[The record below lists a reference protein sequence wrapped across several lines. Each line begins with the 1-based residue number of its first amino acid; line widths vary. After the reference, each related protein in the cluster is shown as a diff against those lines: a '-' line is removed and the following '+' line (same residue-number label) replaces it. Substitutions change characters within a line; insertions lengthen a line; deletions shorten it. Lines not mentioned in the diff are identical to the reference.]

1 MAKITE
7 EELQTLQE
15 QEKNKLAITQDLG
28 LLELKKHELL
38 HIFATIRSAQEEVKK
53 TLEEK
58 YGKINVDLKDG
69 EYTEVVEEVQQ
80 EEV

>member
-7 EELQTLQE
+7 EELKTLQE
-15 QEKNKLAITQDLG
+15 QEKNKLAIVQDLG
-28 LLELKKHELL
+28 TLELKKHELL
-38 HIFATIRSAQEEVKK
+38 HIFASIQSAQEETKK
-53 TLEEK
+53 SLEEK

-80 EEV
+80 EEE

>member
-38 HIFATIRSAQEEVKK
+38 HIFASIQSTQEETKK

>member
-7 EELQTLQE
+7 EELNTLQE
-15 QEKNKLAITQDLG
+15 QEKNKMAIVQDLG
-28 LLELKKHELL
+28 TLELKKHELL
-38 HIFATIRSAQEEVKK
+38 HIFASIQSTQEETKK
-53 TLEEK
+53 SLEEK

-80 EEV
+80 EEE

>member
-38 HIFATIRSAQEEVKK
+38 HIFATIQSAQEEVKK

-80 EEV
+80 QEE

>member
-7 EELQTLQE
+7 EELNTLQE
-15 QEKNKLAITQDLG
+15 QEKNKLAIVQDLG
-28 LLELKKHELL
+28 TLELKKHELL
-38 HIFATIRSAQEEVKK
+38 HIFASIQSTQEETKK
-53 TLEEK
+53 SLEEK

-80 EEV
+80 EEE

>member
-38 HIFATIRSAQEEVKK
+38 HIFATIQSAQEEVKK

-80 EEV
+80 EEE

>member
-38 HIFATIRSAQEEVKK
+38 HIFATIQSAQEEVKK

-80 EEV
+80 EEA

>member
-38 HIFATIRSAQEEVKK
+38 HIFATIQSAQEDVKK

-80 EEV
+80 EEE

>member
-7 EELQTLQE
+7 EELKTLQE
-15 QEKNKLAITQDLG
+15 QEKNKLAIVQDLG
-28 LLELKKHELL
+28 TLELKKHELL
-38 HIFATIRSAQEEVKK
+38 HIFASIQSTQEETKK
-53 TLEEK
+53 SLEEK

-80 EEV
+80 EEE